1 VPDPLIYTDT
11 YPAYDVVSGSITIGL
26 ITQTPTRANAT
37 ITSMGSR
44 TSGARL
50 SAPLSRYNGIP
61 KANFHLFLKETEFHI
76 NYGTPS
82 QQLRSLKCLAK
93 ISS

>member
-1 VPDPLIYTDT
+1 MMSSTSPSSIIIELI
-11 YPAYDVVSGSITIGL
+11 I
-26 ITQTPTRANAT
+26 QTPMRANAT

-44 TSGARL
+44 TSGQAKRT
-50 SAPLSRYNGIP
+50 LSRYNGIP
-61 KANFHLFLKETEFHI
+61 KAHFHLFLKETEFRF

-82 QQLRSLKCLAK
+82 QQLRSLKRWAK